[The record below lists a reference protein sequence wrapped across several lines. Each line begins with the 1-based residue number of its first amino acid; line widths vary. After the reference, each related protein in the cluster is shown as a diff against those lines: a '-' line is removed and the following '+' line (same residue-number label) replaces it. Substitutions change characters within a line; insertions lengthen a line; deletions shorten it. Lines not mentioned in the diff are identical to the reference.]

1 MTTRSGVRL
10 FESRVNKRITPQ
22 TDRHYSNYLNSCELA
37 AKVTDKLVEVL
48 FENLTLMTF

>member
-10 FESRVNKRITPQ
+10 FERSVNKRITPP
-22 TDRHYSNYLNSCELA
+22 TDRLYSNYLNSCELA